1 MASFQYEAVNAE
13 GAVLEGRLDARD
25 VRDAQRALKQ
35 RGLTPL
41 AINAGGG
48 KDRDA
53 PARFRF
59 WRRDNRLSA
68 KDHIIAVSELA
79 TLVEAGVSLGEALP
93 ALAERDGDPKLA
105 DAFAE
110 MERRLKRGQP
120 VPEALRAGLP
130 DLPEYVYQLT
140 EAGAETGKL
149 GQALR
154 DAANQMDYEDRLR
167 RDVRNALTYPMVLV
181 AAGIAAVLFIFV
193 AVVPRFAV
201 MFAGRFH
208 ELPWLS
214 RAVLGIGLW
223 VNDNLPLALLAACL
237 SVASVVATWRVRSV
251 RQWALDTSI
260 KIPIVGPWLVES
272 EMARWAGMMAKL
284 LGNRVSLMR
293 ALQMAR
299 SSLAVTGFVDQMNQV
314 ERFVRGGGALSTGLA
329 DYTRFDAT
337 SVNLVRV
344 GERAGNL
351 PSMLQS
357 LAAMHDNASRD
368 RMKRV
373 LLLIEPAAILL
384 IGGVIGVFITAVIL
398 AITSVNQIP
407 I

>member
-1 MASFQYEAVNAE
+1 
-13 GAVLEGRLDARD
+13 
-25 VRDAQRALKQ
+25 
-35 RGLTPL
+35 
-41 AINAGGG
+41 
-48 KDRDA
+48 
-53 PARFRF
+53 
-59 WRRDNRLSA
+59 
-68 KDHIIAVSELA
+68 
-79 TLVEAGVSLGEALP
+79 
-93 ALAERDGDPKLA
+93 
-105 DAFAE
+105 
-110 MERRLKRGQP
+110 
-120 VPEALRAGLP
+120 
-130 DLPEYVYQLT
+130 
-140 EAGAETGKL
+140 
-149 GQALR
+149 
-154 DAANQMDYEDRLR
+154 
-167 RDVRNALTYPMVLV
+167 
-181 AAGIAAVLFIFV
+181 
-193 AVVPRFAV
+193 